1 MTITVKESIMV
12 VTMAEATVGRKERG
26 SYTGFFQNV
35 GMEEIGSPV
44 WVVEIDG
51 GSVVIP
57 H

>member
-1 MTITVKESIMV
+1 MV